1 MALLV
6 EFTVEPFTE
15 GQPGPHVQAALEAA
29 KAAGGEVDFGP
40 FGTSMSGEDAQVLA
54 VVGNVV
60 KAAVEA
66 GATRVSLQVTRAD

>member
-1 MALLV
+1 VALLV

>member
-29 KAAGGEVDFGP
+29 RAAGGDVDFGP
-40 FGTSMSGEDAQVLA
+40 FGTSVTGEDERVLA
-54 VVGNVV
+54 VVGDVV